1 MSSTPDQNAAMQAM
15 FQAGNAMAQGFSQF
29 LAEQQ
34 QRAAATPGGLN
45 PAAWAP
51 ESEALKALQQEWM
64 GRHAV
69 LRAHP
74 WEGVIMQDRVI
85 EWGWS
90 VVLLV
95 LGGVATLFS
104 RWISMLHK
112 HEKQLTLLQAEMAT
126 RTAANNDMVKSL
138 TEMNTRLDYHRKESS
153 ERLEALRRELRD
165 DFKTLIE
172 FAREQHNRG
181 G

>member
-1 MSSTPDQNAAMQAM
+1 
-15 FQAGNAMAQGFSQF
+15 
-29 LAEQQ
+29 
-34 QRAAATPGGLN
+34 
-45 PAAWAP
+45 
-51 ESEALKALQQEWM
+51 
-64 GRHAV
+64 
-69 LRAHP
+69 
-74 WEGVIMQDRVI
+74 MQDRVI

-112 HEKQLTLLQAEMAT
+112 HEKQLTLLQAEMTT

-138 TEMNTRLDYHRKESS
+138 TEMNTRLDYHRKESG

>member
-64 GRHAV
+64 GRHAQLWQGMLGKAADQPAPNRRSGAGRQAFRSSV
-69 LRAHP
+69 LECEP
-74 WEGVIMQDRVI
+74 D
-85 EWGWS
+85 
-90 VVLLV
+90 L
-95 LGGVATLFS
+95 
-104 RWISMLHK
+104 
-112 HEKQLTLLQAEMAT
+112 
-126 RTAANNDMVKSL
+126 
-138 TEMNTRLDYHRKESS
+138 
-153 ERLEALRRELRD
+153 
-165 DFKTLIE
+165 
-172 FAREQHNRG
+172 
-181 G
+181 